1 MRLKIKN
8 LKFINSL
15 KFVSVAL
22 LFIGNGAFAQE
33 IIEDAVEAKT
43 DSTTVAENV
52 ATVTKASYNK
62 QKVDAV
68 AAVVG
73 DFIVLESD
81 VDKTYLQLEAQGV
94 NIKDIESCQLFG
106 KLLEDKLYAHHA
118 IQDSII
124 VSDAEIRSMVDYQ
137 MEQFLAELK
146 GDMNRLLALYE
157 KDDEKSVREE
167 MFEINKKN
175 KLAKDMQAKIV
186 EEVEVTPEEVRL
198 YFTKIPKE
206 ERPTFGTELKVAQI
220 VSEPKVSDEAEQKV
234 IDRLKEFKADIIENG
249 ASFRSKAVLYSEDPG
264 SASRGGKYTLNKK
277 QPRMVKEFRQ
287 VAFALQE
294 GEISEP
300 FKSDFGYHI
309 ITVDKIRG
317 QEYDVSH
324 ILLTPKVSQEAIT
337 EAQERLEKV
346 RARIES
352 GDITFA
358 EAAREAS
365 DEKET
370 RNDGGQ
376 LINPATQDYNFE
388 LTKMDPELYSQIQNL
403 KDGEMSMV
411 LSEQDR
417 SGNIKFKLLR
427 ITDRIDEHEADYA
440 RDYLKIRDLALDEK
454 KIKAIEDWQKEK
466 IADTYIKI
474 GTKYR
479 DCEFSS
485 NWLKN

>member
-1 MRLKIKN
+1 MLLKIKN
-8 LKFINSL
+8 LKFINNL
-15 KFVSVAL
+15 KFTTVAL
-22 LFIGNGAFAQE
+22 LCLGNAAFAQE
-33 IIEDAVEAKT
+33 IIEEDVVAKV
-43 DSTTVAENV
+43 DSTTLVQNAKSDVPSNY
-52 ATVTKASYNK
+52 KK

-94 NIKDIESCQLFG
+94 NVKDIEPCQLFG

-137 MEQFLAELK
+137 MEQFLAELN
-146 GDMNRLLALYE
+146 GDMKRLLALYE
-157 KDDEKSVREE
+157 KDTEKAVREE

-175 KLAKDMQAKIV
+175 KLAQEMQAKIV
-186 EEVEVTPEEVRL
+186 SEIEVTPEEVRL
-198 YFTKIPKE
+198 FFSKIPKE
-206 ERPTFGTELKVAQI
+206 DRPTFGTELKVAQI
-220 VSEPKVSDEAEQKV
+220 VSEPKVSEEEEQRV
-234 IDRLKEFKADIIENG
+234 IDRLKQFKADIIEKG

-277 QPRMVKEFRQ
+277 KPRMVKEFRQ

-324 ILLTPKVSQEAIT
+324 ILLTPKVSSEAIA
-337 EAQERLEKV
+337 EAKERLEKV
-346 RARIES
+346 RERIES
-352 GDITFA
+352 GAITFA
-358 EAAREAS
+358 DAAREAS

-388 LTKMDPELYSQIQNL
+388 LTKLDTELYSQIQDL
-403 KDGEMSMV
+403 KEGEVSLV
-411 LSEQDR
+411 LTEQDR
-417 SGNIKFKLLR
+417 TGNVKFKILR
-427 ITDRIDEHEADYA
+427 VTDRINEHEANYA
-440 RDYLKIRDLALDEK
+440 RDYLKIRELALDEK
-454 KIKAIEDWQKEK
+454 KIKAIEDWQTEK
-466 IADTYIKI
+466 IEDTYIKI
-474 GTKYR
+474 GSKYR
-479 DCEFSS
+479 DCDFSG
-485 NWLKN
+485 NWLKK

>member
-1 MRLKIKN
+1 MLLKIKN
-8 LKFINSL
+8 LKFINNL
-15 KFVSVAL
+15 KFTTVAL
-22 LFIGNGAFAQE
+22 LCIGNTVFAQE
-33 IIEDAVEAKT
+33 IIEEDIVAKV
-43 DSTTVAENV
+43 DSTSLVQN
-52 ATVTKASYNK
+52 TKSDVPSDYKK

-94 NIKDIESCQLFG
+94 NVKDIESCQLFG

-137 MEQFLAELK
+137 MEQFLAELN
-146 GDMNRLLALYE
+146 GDMKRLLALYE
-157 KDDEKSVREE
+157 KDTEKAVREE

-175 KLAKDMQAKIV
+175 KLAQEMQAKIV
-186 EEVEVTPEEVRL
+186 SEIEVTPEEVRL
-198 YFTKIPKE
+198 FFSKIPKE
-206 ERPTFGTELKVAQI
+206 DRPTFGTELKVAQI
-220 VSEPKVSDEAEQKV
+220 VSEPKVSDEEEQRV
-234 IDRLKEFKADIIENG
+234 IDRLKQFKADIIEKG

-277 QPRMVKEFRQ
+277 KPRMVKEFRQ

-324 ILLTPKVSQEAIT
+324 ILLTPKVSTEAIA
-337 EAQERLEKV
+337 EAKERLEKV
-346 RARIES
+346 RERIES
-352 GDITFA
+352 GAITFA
-358 EAAREAS
+358 DAAREAS

-388 LTKMDPELYSQIQNL
+388 LTKLDTELYSQIQDL
-403 KDGEMSMV
+403 KEGEVSLV
-411 LSEQDR
+411 LTEQDR
-417 SGNIKFKLLR
+417 TGNVKFKILR
-427 ITDRIDEHEADYA
+427 VTDRINEHEANYA
-440 RDYLKIRDLALDEK
+440 RDYLKIRELALDEK
-454 KIKAIEDWQKEK
+454 KIKAIEDWQTEK
-466 IADTYIKI
+466 IEDTYIKI
-474 GTKYR
+474 GSKYR
-479 DCEFSS
+479 DCDFSG
-485 NWLKN
+485 NWLKK

>member
-1 MRLKIKN
+1 MKFINN
-8 LKFINSL
+8 LKFIT
-15 KFVSVAL
+15 VAL
-22 LFIGNGAFAQE
+22 LCIGNAVFAQE
-33 IIEDAVEAKT
+33 IIEDDVVAKV
-43 DSTTVAENV
+43 DSTSLAENV
-52 ATVTKASYNK
+52 KSAVPSDYKK
-62 QKVDAV
+62 KKVDAV

-94 NIKDIESCQLFG
+94 NVKDIEACQLFG

-118 IQDSII
+118 IQDSIV

-137 MEQFLAELK
+137 MEQFLAELN
-146 GDMNRLLALYE
+146 GDMKRLLALYE
-157 KDDEKSVREE
+157 KDTEKAVREE

-186 EEVEVTPEEVRL
+186 SEIEVTPEEVRL
-198 YFTKIPKE
+198 FFTKIPKE

-220 VSEPKVSDEAEQKV
+220 VSEPQVSAEEEQDV
-234 IDRLKEFKADIIENG
+234 INRLKQFKADIIEKG

-277 QPRMVKEFRQ
+277 KPRMVKEFRQ

-324 ILLTPKVSQEAIT
+324 ILLTPKVSSEAIA
-337 EAQERLEKV
+337 EAKARLEKV
-346 RARIES
+346 RERIES
-352 GDITFA
+352 GSITFA

-388 LTKMDPELYSQIQNL
+388 LTKMDPELYSQIQDL
-403 KDGEMSMV
+403 KEGEVSLV
-411 LSEQDR
+411 LTEQDR
-417 SGNIKFKLLR
+417 TGNVKFKILR
-427 ITDRIDEHEADYA
+427 VTDRINEHEANYA
-440 RDYLKIRDLALDEK
+440 RDYLKIRELALDEK

-474 GTKYR
+474 GSKYR

-485 NWLKN
+485 NWLKK

>member
-1 MRLKIKN
+1 MKFINN
-8 LKFINSL
+8 LKFIT
-15 KFVSVAL
+15 VAL
-22 LFIGNGAFAQE
+22 LCLGQAVFAQE
-33 IIEDAVEAKT
+33 IIEDAVE
-43 DSTTVAENV
+43 VAPTQAVVSKKSEVENNYR
-52 ATVTKASYNK
+52 KK
-62 QKVDAV
+62 KIDAV

-73 DFIVLESD
+73 DYIVLESD

-94 NIKDIESCQLFG
+94 DVKEIEPCQLFG

-118 IQDSII
+118 IQDSIV

-137 MEQFLAELK
+137 MEQFLAELN
-146 GDMNRLLALYE
+146 GDMKRLLALYE
-157 KDDEKSVREE
+157 KDTEKAVRNE
-167 MFEINKKN
+167 MFDINKKN
-175 KLAKDMQAKIV
+175 KLAQEMQAKIV
-186 EEVEVTPEEVRL
+186 SEIEVTPEEVRL
-198 YFTKIPKE
+198 FFSKIPKE
-206 ERPTFGTELKVAQI
+206 ERPIFGTELKVAQI
-220 VSEPKVSDEAEQKV
+220 VSEPKVSPEEEQKV
-234 IDRLKEFKADIIENG
+234 IDKLKQFKTDIVENG

-277 QPRMVKEFRQ
+277 KPRMVKEFRE
-287 VAFALQE
+287 VAFSLQE
-294 GEISEP
+294 GEVSEP

-309 ITVDKIRG
+309 ITVNKIRG

-324 ILLTPKVSQEAIT
+324 ILLTPKVSSEAID
-337 EAQERLEKV
+337 EAKERLEKV
-346 RARIES
+346 RDRIVKGE
-352 GDITFA
+352 ITFA

-370 RNDGGQ
+370 KYDGGQ

-388 LTKMDPELYSQIQNL
+388 LTKMDPELYSQIQDL
-403 KDGEMSMV
+403 KEGEISLV

-417 SGNIKFKLLR
+417 SGNTKFKILR
-427 ITDRIDEHEADYA
+427 VTDRIDEHEANYA
-440 RDYLKIRDLALDEK
+440 RDYLKIRELALDEM

-485 NWLKN
+485 NWLKK